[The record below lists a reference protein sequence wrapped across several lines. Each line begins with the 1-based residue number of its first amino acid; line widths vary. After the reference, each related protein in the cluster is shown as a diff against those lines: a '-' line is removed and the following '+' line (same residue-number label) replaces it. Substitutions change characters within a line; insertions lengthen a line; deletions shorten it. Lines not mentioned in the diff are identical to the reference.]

1 MAIGGICLR
10 DNRTVGDKGSV
21 SRVVQMTKECAEGL
35 AGMDAEKS
43 ADYGPQSGR
52 STGSDWH
59 ELAERR
65 LARLV
70 DAEHDA
76 SVSRDRLELLQA
88 ESREFLVLSVT
99 RLHRINELER
109 ELRVILASRSWRW
122 TAGLRLLITRLS
134 NAKVAVR
141 RIVRKLVK
149 LPLLRP
155 VVRVAVRLLPG
166 LSTRLHARLHATR
179 R

>member
-1 MAIGGICLR
+1 MHLYGCSKTGCVRLRLSDVRSRSAHEQDMAIGGICLR

-99 RLHRINELER
+99 RLHRIN
-109 ELRVILASRSWRW
+109 
-122 TAGLRLLITRLS
+122 
-134 NAKVAVR
+134 
-141 RIVRKLVK
+141 
-149 LPLLRP
+149 
-155 VVRVAVRLLPG
+155 
-166 LSTRLHARLHATR
+166 
-179 R
+179 